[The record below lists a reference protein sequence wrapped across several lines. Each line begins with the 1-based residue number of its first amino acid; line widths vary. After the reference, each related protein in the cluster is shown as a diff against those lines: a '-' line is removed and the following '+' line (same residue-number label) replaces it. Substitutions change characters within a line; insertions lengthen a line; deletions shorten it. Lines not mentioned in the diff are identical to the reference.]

1 MKQNVGGI
9 DKVVR
14 IVLGLGLA
22 WYGYSMMMWWLVV
35 VGVVVFLTGVF
46 GRCALYSI
54 FGFST
59 CKIDAGSTEQKQ
71 P

>member
-9 DKVVR
+9 DKGIR

-22 WYGYSMMMWWLVV
+22 WYGYISMMWWLVA
-35 VGVVVFLTGVF
+35 VGVVVFLTGVL
-46 GRCALYSI
+46 GRCALYSLI
-54 FGFST
+54 GFST
-59 CKIDAGSTEQKQ
+59 CKLDTGVDTKT